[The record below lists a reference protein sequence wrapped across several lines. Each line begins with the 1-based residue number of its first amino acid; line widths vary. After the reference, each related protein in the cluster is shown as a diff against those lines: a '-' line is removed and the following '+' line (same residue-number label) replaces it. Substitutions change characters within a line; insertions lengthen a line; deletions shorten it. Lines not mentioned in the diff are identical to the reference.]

1 MFIQKEKDNL
11 IYLQFEQMQQFG
23 FQVIFTTRIGGF
35 SQKPYDTLNLGL
47 HTAEQDKTVI
57 KNRKKLYGVLDYK
70 SEDIV
75 YGEQIHSNNIK
86 VVTPDDKGKGVWDH
100 KKAVQNMDG
109 LIATDSKIILGGHFA
124 DCVPIYILDKK
135 KGSFSLVHAGW
146 QGTYKKILAK
156 AINFFK
162 DGFDSSLENLIVILG
177 PSISGQNYE
186 VGSDLIDKFKEK
198 FDFPSSYFTKINN
211 NFFLDIK
218 EVNKMIALQKGI
230 KKENI
235 FISNLCTF
243 NNEKLFYS
251 YRRDQGKT
259 GRMAAFISRI

>member
-11 IYLQFEQMQQFG
+11 IYLQFDQMKQYG

-35 SQKPYDTLNLGL
+35 SKKPYDTLNLGL
-47 HTAEQDKTVI
+47 HTAEQDNIVI
-57 KNRKKLYGVLDYK
+57 KNRKKLYKVLNYK
-70 SEDIV
+70 SENII

-86 VVTPDDKGKGVWDH
+86 VVTAGDKGKGVWDH
-100 KKAVQNMDG
+100 AKTVPKMDG

-135 KGSFSLVHAGW
+135 KGNFSLVHAGW
-146 QGTYKKILAK
+146 KGTYKKILAK

-162 DGFDSSLENLIVILG
+162 KGLGSSLENLIVILG
-177 PSISGQNYE
+177 PSISGQKYE
-186 VGSDLIDKFKEK
+186 VGSDLIDKFKEE
-198 FDFPSSYFTKINN
+198 FDFPSSYFMKINN

-235 FISNLCTF
+235 FISNLCTY
-243 NNEKLFYS
+243 NDEKLFYS